1 MVYGGLCHLGVNSLR
16 GVSSALTDRGIERT
30 TRQGFTGRPGAREGE
45 SGLGRVDSLLCPD
58 KVGSRGVGQEA
69 ALLDRGTAR
78 VDDAPRTPR
87 WAEVRTPGPWCR
99 EAEEPGGHRR
109 PRPPHTVS
117 RTMRREMNGVTKSRF
132 EMFSNNDE
140 ALINK
145 KLPKE
150 LLLRIFS
157 FLDVVTLCRC
167 AQVSRA
173 WNVLA
178 LDGSNWQRI
187 DLFDFQRDIEG
198 RVVENISKRC
208 GGFLRKLSLRG
219 CLGVGDN
226 ALRTF
231 AQNCRNIELLNL
243 NGCTK
248 ITDATCA
255 SLSKFCSKLRQ
266 LDLASCTSVSNMSLK
281 ALSEG
286 CPLLEQLNISWCDQ
300 VTKDG
305 IQALVKGC
313 GGLKALFLKGCTQ
326 LEDEALKHIGAHCP
340 ELVTLNLQT
349 CSQITDDGLIT
360 ICRGCHKL
368 QSLCASGC
376 SNITDAILNA
386 LGQNCARLRIL
397 EVARCSQLTDVGF
410 TTLARN
416 CHELEK
422 MDLEECVQIT
432 DSTLLQLSIHCP
444 RLQVLSLSHCELITD
459 DGIRHLGNGTCAHDR
474 LEVVEL
480 DNCPLITDASLEHLK
495 SCHSLERIE
504 LYDCQQI
511 TRAGI
516 KRLRTHLPNIK
527 VHAYFAPVTPPP
539 SVGGSRQRFC
549 RCCIIL

>member
-1 MVYGGLCHLGVNSLR
+1 M
-16 GVSSALTDRGIERT
+16 
-30 TRQGFTGRPGAREGE
+30 
-45 SGLGRVDSLLCPD
+45 
-58 KVGSRGVGQEA
+58 
-69 ALLDRGTAR
+69 
-78 VDDAPRTPR
+78 
-87 WAEVRTPGPWCR
+87 
-99 EAEEPGGHRR
+99 
-109 PRPPHTVS
+109 
-117 RTMRREMNGVTKSRF
+117 
-132 EMFSNNDE
+132 MFSNNDE
-140 ALINK
+140 AAINK

-231 AQNCRNIELLNL
+231 AQNCRNIEVLNL

-248 ITDATCA
+248 ITDATCT
-255 SLSKFCSKLRQ
+255 SLSKFCSKLRH
-266 LDLASCTSVSNMSLK
+266 LDLASCTSITNLSLK

-286 CPLLEQLNISWCDQ
+286 CPLLEQLIISWCDQ

-305 IQALVKGC
+305 IQALVRGC
-313 GGLKALFLKGCTQ
+313 GGLRALSLKGCTQ
-326 LEDEALKHIGAHCP
+326 LEDEALKFIGAHCP

-349 CSQITDDGLIT
+349 CLQITDDGLIT

-386 LGQNCARLRIL
+386 LGQNCPRLRIL

-410 TTLARN
+410 TTLARVRALPPSPPAFPPFSLGKSHGLGKTLQFCSLSLCPSTN
-416 CHELEK
+416 WKGFFL
-422 MDLEECVQIT
+422 LFQIT
-432 DSTLLQLSIHCP
+432 DSTLIQLSIHCP

-459 DGIRHLGNGTCAHDR
+459 DGIRHLGNGACAHDR
-474 LEVVEL
+474 LEVIEL

>member
-1 MVYGGLCHLGVNSLR
+1 
-16 GVSSALTDRGIERT
+16 
-30 TRQGFTGRPGAREGE
+30 
-45 SGLGRVDSLLCPD
+45 
-58 KVGSRGVGQEA
+58 
-69 ALLDRGTAR
+69 
-78 VDDAPRTPR
+78 
-87 WAEVRTPGPWCR
+87 
-99 EAEEPGGHRR
+99 
-109 PRPPHTVS
+109 
-117 RTMRREMNGVTKSRF
+117 MRRDVNG
-132 EMFSNNDE
+132 MFSNSDE
-140 ALINK
+140 AVINK

-150 LLLRIFS
+150 LLL
-157 FLDVVTLCRC
+157 
-167 AQVSRA
+167 RA

-226 ALRTF
+226 ALST
-231 AQNCRNIELLNL
+231 
-243 NGCTK
+243 CT
-248 ITDATCA
+248 
-255 SLSKFCSKLRQ
+255 SLSKFCSKLRH
-266 LDLASCTSVSNMSLK
+266 LDLASCTSITNMSLK
-281 ALSEG
+281 ALR
-286 CPLLEQLNISWCDQ
+286 D
-300 VTKDG
+300 
-305 IQALVKGC
+305 
-313 GGLKALFLKGCTQ
+313 
-326 LEDEALKHIGAHCP
+326 LEDEALKYIGAHCP

-349 CSQITDDGLIT
+349 CLQITDEGLIT

-386 LGQNCARLRIL
+386 LGQNCPRLRSRIL
-397 EVARCSQLTDVGF
+397 E
-410 TTLARN
+410 N

-432 DSTLLQLSIHCP
+432 DSTLIQLSIHCP

-459 DGIRHLGNGTCAHDR
+459 DGIRHLGNGACAHDQ
-474 LEVVEL
+474 LEVIEL